1 MTILAYI
8 AVGLAVLVAILLLA
22 AAMRPNSF
30 RVERSI
36 DINAPADK
44 IFPLI
49 NDYRHW
55 GSWSPY
61 ENVDPAMQ
69 RTFSGAPSGKG
80 SVYEW
85 TGNKNVGRGRM
96 EIIDTAPPAKIV
108 IKLDFFSP
116 FEAHNVAEFTMRP
129 QGERDECHLGHARSC
144 SLHGEDHAHVLQHGP
159 HGRRPV
165 SAGFDQHEG
174 CRGKQVSANVIRS
187 ALLRAASAGRCRW
200 PRSRRPRTASAR

>member
-1 MTILAYI
+1 MTTLTYI
-8 AVGLAVLVAILLLA
+8 AVGVVVLIAIFLTL

-49 NDYRHW
+49 NDYKHW

-61 ENVDPAMQ
+61 ENVDPTMQ
-69 RTFSGAPSGKG
+69 RTFSGTPSGKG

-85 TGNKNVGRGRM
+85 TGNKNVGHGRM
-96 EIIDTAPPAKIV
+96 EIIDTAPPSKVV

-116 FEAHNVAEFTMRP
+116 FEAHNIAEFTMRK
-129 QGERDECHLGHARSC
+129 QGNATNVTW
-144 SLHGEDHAHVLQHGP
+144 AMHGP
-159 HGRRPV
+159 APYMAKIMHMFFNMDRMVGGQFQQGLNSMKAV
-165 SAGFDQHEG
+165 AESKA
-174 CRGKQVSANVIRS
+174 
-187 ALLRAASAGRCRW
+187 
-200 PRSRRPRTASAR
+200 